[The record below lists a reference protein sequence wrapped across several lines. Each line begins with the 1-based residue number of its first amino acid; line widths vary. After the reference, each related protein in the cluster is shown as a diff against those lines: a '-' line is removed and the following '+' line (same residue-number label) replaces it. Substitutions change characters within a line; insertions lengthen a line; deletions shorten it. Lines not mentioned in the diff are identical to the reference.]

1 MTAELAQSTGAL
13 GGNGGVVID
22 IGERVLPSLIGVL
35 LALPQVPREVGVH
48 EDASL
53 GRLGLL
59 HRVEHD
65 ALNLTR
71 LNVGAQSIL
80 VAAHGQRVLA
90 VVGARPVDPHK
101 GSNARVPRKGRGK
114 VVVDLAPHATTGIDD
129 LDGLGQ
135 VGIPRLAP
143 AHVVHGAEDER
154 VFETRVLKRTVGV
167 LLGLLLV
174 QPVGHILAKPGV
186 QSAAL
191 VAGVIGK
198 NGNLADAMIHN
209 LRELLLE
216 DSYGRVVVG
225 ARDGVVHKRMKRE
238 HKAALGGI
246 AGLGQGLDLLGQ
258 LLLGIELTPLGI
270 VLGVILGSIDISVEL
285 VVAAPLHKVHT
296 VLGTPRIAV
305 VALDKTARHHV
316 SIVGHGKAAQLGIGS
331 LLQDLI
337 ERGQAVVGSV
347 GGLAQH
353 NNAVGLVALRRQR
366 GQYIGIGLVKQAFRI
381 GQLAALDELIDIGV
395 DRAARALYTHEHR
408 SHVALGRN
416 GINVRGVD
424 ALQCQGL
431 IQTALGVGI
440 DARLREHACLGAQ
453 GLRALA
459 VHHAMGRG
467 IQLIVS
473 RCLLGIGL
481 QRNQAAQAGKHN
493 RCDSEQLG
501 YHPFLHLLNPF
512 LRQIFIRLRAIDDG
526 S

>member
-154 VFETRVLKRTVGV
+154 VLKAGILKRTVGV

-186 QSAAL
+186 QSTAL

-238 HKAALGGI
+238 HEAALGGI

-270 VLGVILGSIDISVEL
+270 VLGVILGSIYISVEL

-395 DRAARALYTHEHR
+395 DRAARALNTHEHR

-416 GINVRGVD
+416 GINARGVD
-424 ALQCQGL
+424 ALQCQGF

-440 DARLREHACLGAQ
+440 DARLREHAYLGAQ

-467 IQLIVS
+467 IQLIVG

-481 QRNQAAQAGKHN
+481 QRNQAAQAGKRNCHN
-493 RCDSEQLG
+493 SEQLG
-501 YHPFLHLLNPF
+501 THPFLHLRDPLF
-512 LRQIFIRLRAIDDG
+512 
-526 S
+526 